1 MTRPFLTATFLTA
14 TIVNSLLAQR
24 TPSVHDIFYQS
35 ATAQAGSPKTAAPPG
50 VDTVIAL
57 VKGGMSESLVI
68 RTIQRENK
76 PYTLSAADLLK
87 LQKAGVTETIINAM
101 MDPKASGPAIAPAA
115 ATSAAVVSP
124 KEVLNAAPS
133 TSSTIST
140 QSTPYPPS
148 LDSATGVRKR
158 RLAVQPF
165 DYSTVRSWVTFWF
178 NSDVNIGQGIRAM
191 LTARM
196 HQSKNITLLERTNL
210 DTILAEQNLGSS
222 GRVNQGTKAKVGR
235 ISGADC
241 ILFGDIVI
249 FGRDDTTKHKGI
261 GAAIGGFGGGLL
273 TMNKEEKAVV
283 GINLRIV
290 DAESGEVIETA
301 EARGESSRKSKNWGA
316 LLGGKGNGAGAASD
330 MTSSNFA
337 ETIIG
342 EATSNAVD
350 KILVFLEGRIPQLPL
365 KARSV
370 EGRVANITASSIY
383 LTVGADDGVMP
394 GDRFDILQI
403 KNEVID
409 PATRQ
414 VLDVEVE
421 KVGEMVIDTVR
432 EKVAS
437 GHYGGLA
444 LSTAY
449 AKGYAARLTSK

>member
-35 ATAQAGSPKTAAPPG
+35 ATAQAGSPKTAAP
-50 VDTVIAL
+50 
-57 VKGGMSESLVI
+57 LVI

-342 EATSNAVD
+342 
-350 KILVFLEGRIPQLPL
+350 QLPL